1 MKEKKDFS
9 STLHSISENTSE
21 HDEETK
27 LDLAALEEA
36 QVVKS
41 RPKPE
46 DEKKT
51 PLCDGDKITEGGIP
65 SPLAAEDYVTEHG
78 YDSGMC
84 KCHTVTVIILKIK
97 IEVCSSTLGKDED
110 KPIANVDDNVIA
122 NTNARSETGGTT
134 QQECNDKRT
143 DSEVKLKEE
152 PDQSE
157 VIANPGADAP
167 SETDEHTTRNVG
179 SDAVA
184 EKDKDEQKAGSKT
197 VEGDDGSIPNVE
209 VEVSHL

>member
-9 STLHSISENTSE
+9 STLHSISEYTSE

-65 SPLAAEDYVTEHG
+65 KPLAAEHG

-84 KCHTVTVIILKIK
+84 KCHTVTVIILVLIEL
-97 IEVCSSTLGKDED
+97 EVCSSTLGKDED

-122 NTNARSETGGTT
+122 NTDARSETGGTT

-143 DSEVKLKEE
+143 DSEVKLNEE

-209 VEVSHL
+209 VSHL